1 MDRAAAASAGLTVL
15 APIRRL
21 SGGGAFAAGL
31 FLSPPQIFAQRL
43 CKALRFFVIAG
54 GFAAHPMASSSSII
68 AEITPSP

>member
-21 SGGGAFAAGL
+21 SGGGALTPRL
-31 FLSPPQIFAQRL
+31 FLSAAEVFAQRL